1 MYTYETMGT
10 CAKEINF
17 EVIDGKIYTVN
28 FLGGC
33 SGNLIGVSKL
43 IEGMEVQEAIKRL
56 KGITCGIKSTSCPD
70 QLAQA
75 LETAAAQIK

>member
-1 MYTYETMGT
+1 VYKYKTTGT
-10 CAKEINF
+10 CAQEIIF
-17 EVIDGKIYTVN
+17 QIIDGKIYTVN

-43 IEGMEVQEAIKRL
+43 IEGMGVQEAIKRL
-56 KGITCGIKSTSCPD
+56 KGITCGSKSTSCPD

-75 LETAAAQIK
+75 LETATSQIK